1 MVTTLHITLATNVL
15 EEYWP
20 SPIFTNTLATH
31 EHDYVNY
38 KCDTGSKNSICR
50 MQHRY
55 TDVFHYA
62 TVYLFLK

>member
-1 MVTTLHITLATNVL
+1 VVTTLHITLATNVL

-38 KCDTGSKNSICR
+38 KCDTGSKILFAECNTDIQMYST
-50 MQHRY
+50 MQQY
-55 TDVFHYA
+55 IYF
-62 TVYLFLK
+62 